1 MFPLKDSTPRRT
13 FPFINYC
20 IIVLNVI
27 IFFYQLTLPN
37 SDAFVSHYAFIPA
50 QFNYLIPTTYIAIF
64 TSLYLHGGFLHIVSN
79 MWFLHI
85 FGDNIEDVM
94 GHIPYLFFY
103 LLAGFVATMLQYVFI
118 PGSTIPMIGASGA
131 ISGIAGAYFVL
142 FRRSKVLTLV
152 TYFFWIWDIIE
163 LPVWLFLG
171 YWFILQLFY
180 GLGSVVSFDVN
191 QGGVAWFAHVGGFIF
206 GYLMARRLK
215 NSIKYY
221 GEVV

>member
-13 FPFINYC
+13 FPYINYL
-20 IIVLNVI
+20 IIILNVVVFI
-27 IFFYQLTLPN
+27 YQLTQSD
-37 SDAFVSHYAFIPA
+37 SDAFVSQYAFVPA
-50 QFNYLIPTTYIAIF
+50 QFHYLDLTSYIPIF
-64 TSLYLHGGFLHIVSN
+64 TSLFLHGGFLHIISN

-85 FGDNIEDVM
+85 FGDNIEDAM

-103 LLAGFVATMLQYVFI
+103 FLAGFVATMLQYIFI
-118 PGSTIPMIGASGA
+118 PGSDIPMIGASGA
-131 ISGIAGAYFVL
+131 ISGVAGAYFVL

-206 GYLMARRLK
+206 GYLIAKRIK
-215 NSIKYY
+215 NSIVDY